1 MARGIIRKPSF
12 NKIVGAYRSQWKR
25 FWMRLFTFGMYG
37 RKGMGWWRDPK
48 KAWYNFWYNRSSI
61 SVYRILG
68 CKPSRGA
75 CFFAMLC
82 ASVVSIF
89 AAPVDATRAGVT
101 AHKIKKER
109 KARAE
114 GTSSR
119 SSGTRTSTSS
129 ASRSASSSYSSSEHS
144 SPRTYTEPKKTTTP
158 PRTNST
164 SSSSNS
170 GLARSTTSR
179 SAATNSHKTTA
190 PRKTTTTTSIKIT
203 PPVVEEKK
211 KETYSYSYTSLF
223 PKPEP
228 APYVPPKPEEP
239 KEPDENTPKSKPM
252 DEGDQYIRK
261 RMIIAGSFYCD
272 QTVISQLTEG
282 TYFQLVAE
290 PDNPH
295 DKDAVALHY
304 QGNKIGYVAK
314 KDVLPFVTCLKLHR
328 SIYGVVT
335 DIKEKDGRKEI
346 EYETWFSNKR

>member
-48 KAWYNFWYNRSSI
+48 KAWYNFWYHRTSI

-114 GTSSR
+114 GKSTRTTGTRSTSGASSR
-119 SSGTRTSTSS
+119 ST
-129 ASRSASSSYSSSEHS
+129 SSYSSSE
-144 SPRTYTEPKKTTTP
+144 RTTTKTYSE
-158 PRTNST
+158 PRSTSSTPKTHSTRTPGSASART
-164 SSSSNS
+164 SSSSTK
-170 GLARSTTSR
+170 STTPCKPVS
-179 SAATNSHKTTA
+179 
-190 PRKTTTTTSIKIT
+190 TTSIKVT
-203 PPVVEEKK
+203 PPVEEKK
-211 KETYSYSYTSLF
+211 SEPINYSFTTLF

-228 APYVPPKPEEP
+228 APYVPPKVEEP

-252 DEGDQYIRK
+252 NEGDQYIRK

-272 QTVISQLTEG
+272 QAVISQLTVG

-295 DKDAVALHY
+295 DKDAVALFY
-304 QGNKIGYVAK
+304 QGSKIGYVAK
-314 KDVLPFVTCLKLHR
+314 KDVLPFVTCLKLR
-328 SIYGVVT
+328 RPIYGVVT
-335 DIKEKDGRKEI
+335 DIKDKDGRKEI

>member
-37 RKGMGWWRDPK
+37 QKGMGWWRNPK

-119 SSGTRTSTSS
+119 TARTHNTSGSST
-129 ASRSASSSYSSSEHS
+129 SSYSSQE
-144 SPRTYTEPKKTTTP
+144 RTSTRSYTEPRSSSTTP
-158 PRTNST
+158 RSTSTRTSAST
-164 SSSSNS
+164 SSSSRTTS
-170 GLARSTTSR
+170 SSPKATAPCKQTSTTNVK
-179 SAATNSHKTTA
+179 A
-190 PRKTTTTTSIKIT
+190 T
-203 PPVVEEKK
+203 PPVEEKK
-211 KETYSYSYTSLF
+211 SEPVNYSYTTLF
-223 PKPEP
+223 PKPESS
-228 APYVPPKPEEP
+228 PYVPPKPEEP
-239 KEPDENTPKSKPM
+239 KEPDENTPKSAPQN
-252 DEGDQYIRK
+252 EGDQYIRK

-272 QTVISQLTEG
+272 QTVISKLTVG
-282 TYFQLVAE
+282 TYFDLIAE

-295 DKDAVALHY
+295 DKDAVALYY
-304 QGNKIGYVAK
+304 QGSKIGYVAK
-314 KDVLPFVTCLKLHR
+314 KDVVPFVVCLKLR
-328 SIYGVVT
+328 RNIYGVVT
-335 DIKEKDGRKEI
+335 AIRDNEGKKEI

>member
-48 KAWYNFWYNRSSI
+48 RAWYNFWYHRSSI
-61 SVYRILG
+61 SVYRLLG

-82 ASVVSIF
+82 ASVISIF
-89 AAPVDATRAGVT
+89 AAPVDATRAGVK

-119 SSGTRTSTSS
+119 STGMRNNSSRGT
-129 ASRSASSSYSSSEHS
+129 SSSYSSSD
-144 SPRTYTEPKKTTTP
+144 RTSTKTHTEPKA
-158 PRTNST
+158 S
-164 SSSSNS
+164 
-170 GLARSTTSR
+170 ATSR
-179 SAATNSHKTTA
+179 STSTT
-190 PRKTTTTTSIKIT
+190 PRTTTTTSSVRRTSSSSSSNKTTTVRKPVSTTTVKIT
-203 PPVVEEKK
+203 QPVVEEKP
-211 KETYSYSYTSLF
+211 KESYNYSFSTLF
-223 PKPEP
+223 PKPDP

-239 KEPDENTPKSKPM
+239 KEPDESTPKSKPM

-261 RMIIAGSFYCD
+261 RMIIAGSYYCD
-272 QTVISQLTEG
+272 QSVISQLTVG
-282 TYFQLVAE
+282 TYFQVVAE

-295 DKDAVALHY
+295 DKDAVALYY
-304 QGNKIGYVAK
+304 QDTKIGYIAK
-314 KDVLPFVTCLKLHR
+314 KDVIPFMVCLKLR
-328 SIYGVVT
+328 RNIYGVVT
-335 DIKEKDGRKEI
+335 DIREKDGRKEI
-346 EYETWFSNKR
+346 EYETWFSNKRKDS

>member
-37 RKGMGWWRDPK
+37 KKGMGWWRDPK
-48 KAWYNFWYNRSSI
+48 RAWYNFWYHRSSI

-101 AHKIKKER
+101 AHKIMKER

-119 SSGTRTSTSS
+119 SGSSRTSTSS
-129 ASRSASSSYSSSEHS
+129 SSRSSSTTYSSSERTS
-144 SPRTYTEPKKTTTP
+144 SRTYSEPKKTTTV
-158 PRTNST
+158 PRTHT
-164 SSSSNS
+164 SSSSS
-170 GLARSTTSR
+170 SARSTPPR
-179 SAATNSHKTTA
+179 STTTNSHKTTT
-190 PRKTTTTTSIKIT
+190 PRKPTTTTSIRVT

-211 KETYSYSYTSLF
+211 KESYTYSYTPLF

-252 DEGDQYIRK
+252 YEGDQYIRK
-261 RMIIAGSFYCD
+261 RMIIAGSYYCD
-272 QTVISQLTEG
+272 QSVISQLSVG
-282 TYFQLVAE
+282 TYFQVVAE
-290 PDNPH
+290 PDNPQ
-295 DKDAVALHY
+295 DKDAVALYY
-304 QGNKIGYVAK
+304 QETKIGYIAK
-314 KDVLPFVTCLKLHR
+314 KDVVPFVVCLKLR
-328 SIYGVVT
+328 RNIYGVVT
-335 DIKEKDGRKEI
+335 DIREKDGRKEI
-346 EYETWFSNKR
+346 EYETWFLSKR

>member
-48 KAWYNFWYNRSSI
+48 KAWYSFWYNRSSI

-89 AAPVDATRAGVT
+89 TAPVDATRAGVT

-114 GTSSR
+114 GTSTRTARPR
-119 SSGTRTSTSS
+119 STSGTSSPRT
-129 ASRSASSSYSSSEHS
+129 SSYSSSERTS
-144 SPRTYTEPKKTTTP
+144 TRTYTEPKSASSTSRASSTRVSGSMSSTTRTTTSSPKTTT
-158 PRTNST
+158 
-164 SSSSNS
+164 
-170 GLARSTTSR
+170 
-179 SAATNSHKTTA
+179 
-190 PRKTTTTTSIKIT
+190 PRKTTTTSVKIT

-211 KETYSYSYTSLF
+211 QESYNYSFTTLF
-223 PKPEP
+223 PKTEP
-228 APYVPPKPEEP
+228 TSYVPPKPDEP
-239 KEPDENTPKSKPM
+239 KEPDENTPKSTPM
-252 DEGDQYIRK
+252 NEGDQYIRK

-272 QTVISQLTEG
+272 QAVVSQLTAG
-282 TYFQLVAE
+282 TYFELIAE

-295 DKDAVALHY
+295 DKDAVALY
-304 QGNKIGYVAK
+304 YKGSKIGYVPK
-314 KDVLPFVTCLKLHR
+314 KDVTPFVVCLKLR
-328 SIYGVVT
+328 RNIYGVVT
-335 DIKEKDGRKEI
+335 EIREKDGRKEI
-346 EYETWFSNKR
+346 EFETWFSSKR